1 MTPYWLLRREGRR
14 AVAYIHT
21 CNIFHYVRSNRPL
34 SFTLPRETRQ
44 EEEKQRKDNRDRE
57 KREHQT
63 IDTKHVETINK
74 KKINN
79 PKNIQRG
86 KHTGDELPVFYCI
99 CCCPVQG
106 KKGRAGG
113 QTKRFCKTGKLDE
126 LDQVGK
132 IPK

>member
-1 MTPYWLLRREGRR
+1 MYGRIVHCHSHCLEKPDKKR
-14 AVAYIHT
+14 KNKEKTI
-21 CNIFHYVRSNRPL
+21 
-34 SFTLPRETRQ
+34 ETGKSGSIRQ
-44 EEEKQRKDNRDRE
+44 LIQSMW
-57 KREHQT
+57 KRLT
-63 IDTKHVETINK
+63 K

-86 KHTGDELPVFYCI
+86 KHTGDEIPVFYCI